1 MPRSGL
7 IESRPETRCYVLD
20 FKFSR
25 SRFSKDKPRT
35 LRRDGRRSVIY
46 DIPEN
51 PNVNIKLERRKE
63 REKQEIVYFI
73 RV

>member
-1 MPRSGL
+1 MPRNEL
-7 IESRPETRCYVLD
+7 VESRPETRCYVLD
-20 FKFSR
+20 SKFSR

-35 LRRDGRRSVIY
+35 LRRDGKCSVLHH
-46 DIPEN
+46 IPGN
-51 PNVNIKLERRKE
+51 PNVNMKLERRNE